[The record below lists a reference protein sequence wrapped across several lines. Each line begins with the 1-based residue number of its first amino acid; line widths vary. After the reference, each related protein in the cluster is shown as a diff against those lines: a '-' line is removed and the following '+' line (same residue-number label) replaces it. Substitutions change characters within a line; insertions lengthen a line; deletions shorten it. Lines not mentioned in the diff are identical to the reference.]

1 MSPRIEALL
10 RRPSK
15 KLIDQVEHLVDN
27 VVDGLDR
34 GDNCDALIGQI
45 NQLTS
50 GTYGPVDFFE
60 LYAAQGSR
68 EWAEAAV
75 MGMQAV
81 ITDMTRDELIDLMK
95 LVSAGKPADVS
106 FFTGYLQRCFP
117 GSFTSDLIFYP
128 HRSMTPEET
137 ADELLLRESLFRSG
151 GAPAVHVRL
160 VELARAVLADTDAPI
175 WAVQWAEGIV
185 ADA

>member
-15 KLIDQVEHLVDN
+15 KLVDQVERLVDTI
-27 VVDGLDR
+27 VDGLDR

-81 ITDMTRDELIDLMK
+81 ITDMTRDELVDLFK
-95 LVSAGKPADVS
+95 LVFDGQADAS
-106 FFTGYLQRCFP
+106 FVTTYLERCFP
-117 GSFTSDLIFYP
+117 GSFISDLIFYP
-128 HRSMTPEET
+128 HRNMTPEET
-137 ADELLLRESLFRSG
+137 AEELLLRESLFRSG
-151 GAPAVHVRL
+151 GAPAVHGRL
-160 VELARAVLADTDAPI
+160 VELARAVLADTNAPI
-175 WAVQWAEGIV
+175 WAVQWAESIV